1 MDEGVITE
9 VIMIMVVLVIG
20 FTLIV
25 TMTPFLR
32 SFSAPQAAP
41 LAEVVYTYA
50 EYDIP
55 NDQGLWELYL
65 YIYDNNPVD
74 LYNVVLFSTQDISV
88 SQVKIIGPDG
98 FQKIFTSGDNLDLTL
113 SRGLYIIRFSF
124 TVDNPGTL
132 NEVSYVVT
140 LTAGHTLSGDTAVRK
155 IT

>member
-41 LAEVVYTYA
+41 LVEAVYSYA
-50 EYDIP
+50 EYNIP
-55 NDQGLWELYL
+55 NNEGMWELYL

-74 LYNVVLFSTQDISV
+74 LYNVVLFSSQDINV
-88 SQVKIIGPDG
+88 VQVKILGPNG
-98 FQKIFTSGDNLDLTL
+98 YQKTFSSGDNLDLTL
-113 SRGLYIIRFSF
+113 SRGLYIIRFTY
-124 TVDNPGTL
+124 TVTNPGTL
-132 NEVSYVVT
+132 DEVSYIVT
-140 LTAGHTLSGDTAVRK
+140 LTAGHTISGDTAVRK

>member
-20 FTLIV
+20 FTLIA

-50 EYDIP
+50 EY
-55 NDQGLWELYL
+55 NTTAGEGLWELYL

-74 LYNVVLFSTQDISV
+74 LYNVVLFSSQDITV
-88 SQVKIIGPDG
+88 NQVKILGPNG
-98 FQKIFTSGDNLDLTL
+98 YQKIFTSGDNLDLTL
-113 SRGLYIIRFSF
+113 SRGLYIIKFKY
-124 TVDNPGTL
+124 VVGDPANL

-155 IT
+155 VT

>member
-50 EYDIP
+50 EYNTTSDE
-55 NDQGLWELYL
+55 GLWELYL

-74 LYNVVLFSTQDISV
+74 LYNVVLFSTQDIIV
-88 SQVKIIGPDG
+88 NQVKILGPNG
-98 FQKIFTSGDNLDLTL
+98 YTKIFTSGDNLDLTL
-113 SRGLYIIRFSF
+113 TRGLYIIKFQY
-124 TVDNPGTL
+124 TVDDPDLL

-140 LTAGHTLSGDTAVRK
+140 LTAGHTLSGDTAVR
-155 IT
+155 IVT